1 MCRGLLVLGWRMWLA
16 LGLGAC
22 LGPFPAAGAL
32 AIGSPT
38 NGGQHPP
45 VAHHLGHMAT
55 LSADASSWKS
65 PVCGPNG
72 TRIGNV
78 LPAVTLAGM
87 QFVSTSRAVG
97 VTNGDVF
104 CGTSRRQSVPI
115 SFVVSSDG
123 GRRWVV
129 ISHIPSSAAIPGPA
143 YLVQMAFLN
152 RMRGWILIP
161 GRLLATS
168 NGGRSWRVV
177 DLPRSAV
184 ALARRG
190 KVVEA
195 LTVDCM
201 LGSTSC
207 PSGGAVRLWR
217 YLPRRDSWIGSPA
230 VEVSHA
236 ENAELLLN
244 PIQDELL
251 LDPVQD
257 VTYLTPLG
265 AGPPPLMLRTSDGGV
280 HWTPLAYPCSTMS
293 LDNMAV
299 SPSGALWAACTGQ
312 GAGEEGPETLSV
324 SNDRGASWRRV
335 WSGSAYGSF
344 PRGIAAFSATTAAM
358 NIQLNLSVTTDGGSV
373 WTETQA
379 GYDPGGPSMFDILS
393 PRDIWY
399 FVPSGG
405 AGRDLNGVLWF
416 SHDGINFTK
425 VA

>member
-1 MCRGLLVLGWRMWLA
+1 MCA
-16 LGLGAC
+16 
-22 LGPFPAAGAL
+22 
-32 AIGSPT
+32 
-38 NGGQHPP
+38 
-45 VAHHLGHMAT
+45 
-55 LSADASSWKS
+55 
-65 PVCGPNG
+65 PNG

-78 LPAVTLAGM
+78 LPADTLAGM

-97 VTNGDVF
+97 VTDGDVS
-104 CGTSRRQSVPI
+104 CGKSRQKSVPI

-129 ISHIPSSAAIPGPA
+129 ISHIPSLASVPGAA

-152 RMRGWILIP
+152 RTRGWILFP
-161 GRLLATS
+161 GLLLATS

-184 ALARRG
+184 ALARSG

-201 LGSTSC
+201 VEGSTTC

-230 VEVSHA
+230 IEVSHA

-244 PIQDELL
+244 PIQDALL
-251 LDPVQD
+251 LDQVQD
-257 VTYLTPLG
+257 VSYLTPLG
-265 AGPPPLMLRTSDGGV
+265 AGPPVLLRTSDDGV
-280 HWTPLAYPCSTMS
+280 HWTPLANPCSTMS

-299 SPSGALWAACTGQ
+299 SSSGALWAACFGQ
-312 GAGEEGPETLSV
+312 GEGQERPETLSV
-324 SNDRGASWRRV
+324 SDDRGASWGRV

-344 PRGIAAFSATTAAM
+344 PVGIAAFSATTAAM
-358 NIQLNLSVTTDGGSV
+358 GIQLYLSVTTDGGSV

-393 PRDIWY
+393 PRNIWY